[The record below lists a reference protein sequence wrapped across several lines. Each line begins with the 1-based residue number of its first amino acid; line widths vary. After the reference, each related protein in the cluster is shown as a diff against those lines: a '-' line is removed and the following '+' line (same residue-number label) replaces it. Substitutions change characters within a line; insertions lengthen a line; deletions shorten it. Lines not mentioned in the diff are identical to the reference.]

1 MCIITKGESLFIA
14 NDEYVYRNKKP
25 FSIKGRQHLAGQI
38 CVRNVKS
45 KLQRGVSWGKD
56 HPKYGLEIQ
65 QGELQCTAC
74 VKTEEHTCV
83 RHSLV
88 HLNPNSN
95 CAPGNRPISFP
106 SFCSHFYRNLFCYYV
121 PEPTAGVLHLL
132 PGTLWRNAYSA
143 GKECPPWILRT
154 LKQIPLGWSGCAE
167 SWFIYFVII
176 EVCRSLFPQTAAFR
190 GHKENPPLHPSL
202 TPK

>member
-1 MCIITKGESLFIA
+1 M
-14 NDEYVYRNKKP
+14 
-25 FSIKGRQHLAGQI
+25 

-45 KLQRGVSWGKD
+45 KVQRGVSWGKA

-65 QGELQCTAC
+65 QGELQSTAC
-74 VKTEEHTCV
+74 VKAEEHTCV

-95 CAPGNRPISFP
+95 CVPGNRPISFP

-132 PGTLWRNAYSA
+132 PGTLWQNAYSA

-176 EVCRSLFPQTAAFR
+176 EVCHSFSLRQLLLEGIKR
-190 GHKENPPLHPSL
+190 ILHPILLSPL
-202 TPK
+202 NKCMNKNHFMGVFFWWVSNPSGLLVSALSHLVS